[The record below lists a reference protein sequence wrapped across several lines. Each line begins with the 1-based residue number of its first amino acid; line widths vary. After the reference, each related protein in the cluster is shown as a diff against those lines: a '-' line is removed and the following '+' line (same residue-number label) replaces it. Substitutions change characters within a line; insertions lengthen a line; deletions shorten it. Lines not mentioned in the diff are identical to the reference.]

1 MKHLRAFVAAGKVVD
16 EEVRAIGPRKCSAT
30 PPVSDESALTEAERS
45 NLRSK
50 EAFEDRIVVA
60 GLGDH
65 SVRDLALF
73 FGVKRSKLYERMTRR
88 RTDLAPL
95 PEWFQKLDDYIEF
108 NRLYALF
115 VRSA

>member
-1 MKHLRAFVAAGKVVD
+1 MNRRDAIRADREIAPI
-16 EEVRAIGPRKCSAT
+16 VRGGPRKCS
-30 PPVSDESALTEAERS
+30 PPPAIDDSALTDLERS

-60 GLGDH
+60 DLGDQ

-73 FGVKRSKLYERMTRR
+73 FGVRRSKLYERMCRR
-88 RTDLAPL
+88 RPDLAPL

-108 NRLYALF
+108 NRLHAIF

>member
-1 MKHLRAFVAAGKVVD
+1 MKRIDALRADREIAPI
-16 EEVRAIGPRKCSAT
+16 VRGAPRKCS
-30 PPVSDESALTEAERS
+30 PPTAFDESALTATERS

-50 EAFEDRIVVA
+50 EAFEDRIVFA
-60 GLGDH
+60 GLGDQ

-73 FGVKRSKLYERMTRR
+73 FGVKRSKLYERMCRR

-108 NRLYALF
+108 HRLFALL